1 MPPGPPH
8 SAREAG
14 NGAPPHFI
22 PLKPTQVS
30 MAESQKTWRGRV
42 VAKCNILIFVT
53 VPPRE
58 S

>member
-8 SAREAG
+8 SAREEG
-14 NGAPPHFI
+14 NGARPFHPSKTNPGQHGC
-22 PLKPTQVS
+22 
-30 MAESQKTWRGRV
+30 ASQMTWRGRV

-58 S
+58 T